1 MFRCLVECLE
11 LSGRRLPLFRLTR
24 SSLQFLADPNHPS
37 SLRFP
42 VFMGGFKHLSR
53 RSDDEGAPLLVI
65 KGLAVMGGVDI
76 KVKK

>member
-24 SSLQFLADPNHPS
+24 SSLQFLTDPNHPS

-42 VFMGGFKHLSR
+42 VFMGGFKHPGNLRQVDWFQLSAI
-53 RSDDEGAPLLVI
+53 GYLTN
-65 KGLAVMGGVDI
+65 
-76 KVKK
+76 